1 MPHSILFRHVHDD
14 HSPVVCL
21 CVQAME
27 KTARGYHEGGDA
39 DWEEKKLKNY
49 AHSEVRLAEIQSM
62 LCTDIVVGKSQVSL
76 FYILLQ
82 FYSHCFLL
90 CWTGHLFLL

>member
-1 MPHSILFRHVHDD
+1 MILSLSTASSDD
-14 HSPVVCL
+14 FTSCL
-21 CVQAME
+21 CVCVQAME

-62 LCTDIVVGKSQVSL
+62 LCTDIVVGKSQVSWRQI
-76 FYILLQ
+76 FTRV
-82 FYSHCFLL
+82 F
-90 CWTGHLFLL
+90 HLFVFVLLV

>member
-1 MPHSILFRHVHDD
+1 
-14 HSPVVCL
+14 
-21 CVQAME
+21 ME

-62 LCTDIVVGKSQVSL
+62 LCTDIVTGKSQVSDQL
-76 FYILLQ
+76 EHVIV
-82 FYSHCFLL
+82 
-90 CWTGHLFLL
+90 WIRKIMLFLVFTSQTLEICAPAS